1 MSFLRLLPAVLG
13 GSFLLLG
20 LAQAQGTRE
29 PAAPKEKPAA
39 REQRPAQ
46 GRANAKPQHVSK
58 LRFSWWNAP
67 EELPELALQQDKDR
81 IPFSPDVM
89 SLSQVIEYHGDP
101 NVVVLKKFV
110 SAEVDKAGK
119 PIVQWL
125 PYCTIPVGEKETDL
139 GILLFPD
146 EKRGTAQTRLFD
158 FSPEAFPY
166 GTVQLVNFTTAKI
179 AVSIDGTTFTAN
191 SRGTAR
197 YPKLF
202 EKTSAC
208 RFFMAAAEA
217 NGEQKL
223 LRSTTMIFRNTGRF
237 LIFAIETPGA
247 SEDARYNTAIIID
260 NLVVRPV
267 AEENPTP
274 DTKGKAKGK
283 ATPEAGGAA
292 KPVGAA
298 R

>member
-1 MSFLRLLPAVLG
+1 MSLLRLLPAVLG

-20 LAQAQGTRE
+20 LAQAQTKRE
-29 PAAPKEKPAA
+29 PAEPKEKPAA
-39 REQRPAQ
+39 REQRSAQ
-46 GRANAKPQHVSK
+46 GSAAAKPRQTWK
-58 LRFSWWNAP
+58 LRFSWWIEP
-67 EELPELALQQDKDR
+67 QEPLELALKQDKEY
-81 IPFSPDVM
+81 IPVSPDLM
-89 SLSQVIEYHGDP
+89 YLSRPTEYHGDP
-101 NVVVLKKFV
+101 NIVVVRKVV
-110 SAEVDKAGK
+110 SAEIDKSGK

-125 PYCTIPVGEKETDL
+125 PYCTIPVGEKDTDL

-146 EKRGTAQTRLFD
+146 EQRGIAQTRLFD

-166 GTVQLVNFTTAKI
+166 GSVQLVNFTAAKI

-197 YPKLF
+197 YPKIF

-223 LRSTTMIFRNTGRF
+223 LRSTTTMFRPTSRY
-237 LIFAIETPGA
+237 LIFAIENPGE
-247 SEDARYNTAIIID
+247 SETSRYRTAIIID
-260 NLVVRPV
+260 NLAVRPAV
-267 AEENPTP
+267 EESPAP
-274 DTKGKAKGK
+274 AQKGKGKAAPETAS
-283 ATPEAGGAA
+283 AT
-292 KPVGAA
+292 

>member
-20 LAQAQGTRE
+20 LARAQTTRE
-29 PAAPKEKPAA
+29 PAVPKEKLAA

-46 GRANAKPQHVSK
+46 GRATAKPQHVCR

-67 EELPELALQQDKDR
+67 DELPELALQQDKDR

-89 SLSQVIEYHGDP
+89 ALSQGIEYHGDP
-101 NVVVLKKFV
+101 NVVVLKKTL
-110 SAEVDKAGK
+110 SAEIDKSGK
-119 PIVQWL
+119 PIYQWV
-125 PYCTIPVGEKETDL
+125 PYCTVPVGEQDTDL

-146 EKRGTAQTRLFD
+146 EKRGIAQTRVFD
-158 FSPEAFPY
+158 FSAEAFPF

-197 YPKLF
+197 YPKVF

-237 LIFAIETPGA
+237 LIFAIENPGA
-247 SEDARYNTAIIID
+247 SEDARYHTAIIID
-260 NLVVRPV
+260 NMVVRPAA
-267 AEENPTP
+267 AEIPAP
-274 DTKGKAKGK
+274 APKGKGKAS
-283 ATPEAGGAA
+283 EAS
-292 KPVGAA
+292 GAA

>member
-1 MSFLRLLPAVLG
+1 MSLLRLLPAVLG

-20 LAQAQGTRE
+20 LAQAQTTRE
-29 PAAPKEKPAA
+29 PAEPKEKPAA
-39 REQRPAQ
+39 REQRSAQ
-46 GRANAKPQHVSK
+46 GRTGAKPQHTWK
-58 LRFSWWNAP
+58 LRLGWWNAP
-67 EELPELALQQDKDR
+67 EELPELALQQGKDQVP
-81 IPFSPDVM
+81 ISPDVM

-101 NVVVLKKFV
+101 NIVVVRKAV
-110 SAEVDKAGK
+110 SAEIDKSGK

-125 PYCTIPVGEKETDL
+125 PYCTIPVGEKDTDL

-146 EKRGTAQTRLFD
+146 EKRGIAQTRLFD

-166 GTVQLVNFTTAKI
+166 GSVQLVNFTTAKI

-191 SRGTAR
+191 SRGTGR
-197 YPKLF
+197 YPKVF

-223 LRSTTMIFRNTGRF
+223 LRSTTMIFRETGRF
-237 LIFAIETPGA
+237 LIFAIENPGA
-247 SEDARYNTAIIID
+247 SEDARYHTAVIID
-260 NLVVRPV
+260 NLVVRPAAV
-267 AEENPTP
+267 ESPPPAQKG
-274 DTKGKAKGK
+274 KGKAVPETAN
-283 ATPEAGGAA
+283 AT
-292 KPVGAA
+292 

>member
-20 LAQAQGTRE
+20 LAQAQTTRE
-29 PAAPKEKPAA
+29 PAEPKEKPAA
-39 REQRPAQ
+39 REQRSAQ
-46 GRANAKPQHVSK
+46 GRATSKPQHTWK

-67 EELPELALQQDKDR
+67 EEPPELALQQDKDR
-81 IPFSPDVM
+81 IPFSPDAM

-101 NVVVLKKFV
+101 TVVVVRKVV
-110 SAEVDKAGK
+110 SAEIDKSGK

-125 PYCTIPVGEKETDL
+125 PYCTIPLGERDTDL

-146 EKRGTAQTRLFD
+146 EKRGIAQTRLFN
-158 FSPEAFPY
+158 FSPEAFPF

-179 AVSIDGTTFTAN
+179 AISIDGTTFTAN

-197 YPKLF
+197 YPKTF
-202 EKTSAC
+202 EKTTAC
-208 RFFMAAAEA
+208 RFFMAAAEG

-223 LRSTTMIFRNTGRF
+223 LRSTTMIFRNTARF
-237 LIFAIETPGA
+237 LIFAIENPGA
-247 SEDARYNTAIIID
+247 SEDARYHTAIIID
-260 NLVVRPV
+260 NLVVRPT
-267 AEENPTP
+267 AEENPAP
-274 DTKGKAKGK
+274 AAKGKGKAS
-283 ATPEAGGAA
+283 PEAANGT
-292 KPVGAA
+292 

>member
-1 MSFLRLLPAVLG
+1 MSLLRLLPAVLG

-20 LAQAQGTRE
+20 LAQAQTTRE
-29 PAAPKEKPAA
+29 PAEPKEKPAS
-39 REQRPAQ
+39 REQRSAQ
-46 GRANAKPQHVSK
+46 GRAGAKPQHTWK
-58 LRFSWWNAP
+58 LRLGWWNAP
-67 EELPELALQQDKDR
+67 EELPELALQQGKDR
-81 IPFSPDVM
+81 IPFYPDVM

-101 NVVVLKKFV
+101 NIVVVRKVV
-110 SAEVDKAGK
+110 SAEIDKSGK
-119 PIVQWL
+119 PVVQWL
-125 PYCTIPVGEKETDL
+125 PYCTIPVGEKDTDL

-146 EKRGTAQTRLFD
+146 EKRGIAQTRLFD

-166 GTVQLVNFTTAKI
+166 GSVQLVNFTTAKI

-197 YPKLF
+197 YPKVF

-223 LRSTTMIFRNTGRF
+223 LRSTTMIFRETGRF
-237 LIFAIETPGA
+237 LIFAIENPGA
-247 SEDARYNTAIIID
+247 SEDARYHTAVIID
-260 NLVVRPV
+260 NLVVRPAA
-267 AEENPTP
+267 AEESPAP
-274 DTKGKAKGK
+274 AQKGKGKA
-283 ATPEAGGAA
+283 APETAN
-292 KPVGAA
+292 AA

>member
-1 MSFLRLLPAVLG
+1 MSLLRLLPAVLG

-20 LAQAQGTRE
+20 LAQAQTTRE
-29 PAAPKEKPAA
+29 PAEPKEKPAA
-39 REQRPAQ
+39 REQRSVQ
-46 GRANAKPQHVSK
+46 GRAASKPQHTWK
-58 LRFSWWNAP
+58 LRLGWWQAP
-67 EELPELALQQDKDR
+67 EELPELALQQGKDQV
-81 IPFSPDVM
+81 PFSPDVM

-101 NVVVLKKFV
+101 NIVVVRKVV
-110 SAEVDKAGK
+110 SAEIDKSGK

-125 PYCTIPVGEKETDL
+125 PYCTIPVGEKDTDL

-146 EKRGTAQTRLFD
+146 EKRGIAQTRLFD

-166 GTVQLVNFTTAKI
+166 GSVQLVNFTTAKI

-197 YPKLF
+197 YPKVF

-223 LRSTTMIFRNTGRF
+223 LRSTTMIFRETGRF
-237 LIFAIETPGA
+237 LIFAIENPGA
-247 SEDARYNTAIIID
+247 SEDARYHTAVIID
-260 NLVVRPV
+260 NLVVRAAA
-267 AEENPTP
+267 AEESPAP
-274 DTKGKAKGK
+274 AQKGKGKA
-283 ATPEAGGAA
+283 APETAN
-292 KPVGAA
+292 AA

>member
-1 MSFLRLLPAVLG
+1 MSLLRLLPAVLG

-20 LAQAQGTRE
+20 LAQAQTTRE
-29 PAAPKEKPAA
+29 PAAAKEKPAV
-39 REQRPAQ
+39 REQRPSQ
-46 GRANAKPQHVSK
+46 SRTPAKPQHVCK

-89 SLSQVIEYHGDP
+89 ALSQTIEYHGEP
-101 NVVVLKKFV
+101 NVVVLKKTV

-119 PIVQWL
+119 PVFQWI
-125 PYCTIPVGEKETDL
+125 PYCTVAVGENDTDL

-146 EKRGTAQTRLFD
+146 EKRGIAQTRVFD
-158 FSPEAFPY
+158 FSTDAFPF

-197 YPKLF
+197 YPKIF

-237 LIFAIETPGA
+237 LIFAIENPGA
-247 SEDARYNTAIIID
+247 SEDARYHTAIIID
-260 NLVVRPV
+260 NLVVRP
-267 AEENPTP
+267 AAAENPP
-274 DTKGKAKGK
+274 ADTKGKGK
-283 ATPEAGGAA
+283 AAPEAGGAA
-292 KPVGAA
+292 KSAGAA